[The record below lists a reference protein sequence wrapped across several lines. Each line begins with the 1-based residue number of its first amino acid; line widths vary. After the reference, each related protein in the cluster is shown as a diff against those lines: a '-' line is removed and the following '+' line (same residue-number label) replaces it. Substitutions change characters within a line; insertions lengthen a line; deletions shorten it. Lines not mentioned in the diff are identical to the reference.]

1 MQDDVPVRPASPGTV
16 EFPTGPDAEGIKA
29 LANLR
34 ERIVSADHER
44 LVRYRQ
50 ISGGL
55 MPVTQPTTRDEGE
68 CGWEFE

>member
-1 MQDDVPVRPASPGTV
+1 MPVRPASPGTV

-55 MPVTQPTTRDEGE
+55 MPVTQLTTRDEGE